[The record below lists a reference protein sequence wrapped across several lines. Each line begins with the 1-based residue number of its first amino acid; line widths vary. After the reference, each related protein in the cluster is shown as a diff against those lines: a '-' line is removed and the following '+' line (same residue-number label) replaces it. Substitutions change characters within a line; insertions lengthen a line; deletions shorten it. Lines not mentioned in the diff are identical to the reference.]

1 MNHRSKGE
9 SSAHLDLLHIW
20 IRLLTNDTSG
30 IFFLSAL
37 PLTLSLTI
45 LLPSRLPVTVLPSV
59 PFRTSLF
66 SPFLQNPAA
75 TDLQFA
81 RTSEGHPVPFA
92 TAGDCYSAAKCPQV
106 CAKGSPHRGPTSR
119 PARRGPLA
127 ASAPGNTVRTAA
139 LEGSLAPCRKSQR
152 CSELLI

>member
-1 MNHRSKGE
+1 MGSAAEKNKANLQCHGSQLRACLEQYPLSPLGPFIFHR
-9 SSAHLDLLHIW
+9 
-20 IRLLTNDTSG
+20 
-30 IFFLSAL
+30 
-37 PLTLSLTI
+37 